1 MTDLN
6 AHPQLAGLERSAKR
20 RKNEMKDEDKE
31 EAAKKLIKIMS
42 DAVEND
48 NRANSAKK
56 PALSKLLLLGQVT
69 KELRRIP
76 I

>member
-1 MTDLN
+1 
-6 AHPQLAGLERSAKR
+6 
-20 RKNEMKDEDKE
+20 MKDEDKE